1 MHVRHSGNPQIFQ
14 ISRPT
19 CSLKMD
25 DLGGKIRR
33 KILSHFSNSGLLAR
47 TRETH
52 VECKGAT
59 REMENASRF
68 LLILVLA
75 RARLTLR

>member
-25 DLGGKIRR
+25 DLGGKI
-33 KILSHFSNSGLLAR
+33 NSGLLAR

-52 VECKGAT
+52 VECEGAT

>member
-33 KILSHFSNSGLLAR
+33 RIVSHFSNSGLLAR
-47 TRETH
+47 TREARHAKWKTRH
-52 VECKGAT
+52 V
-59 REMENASRF
+59 SF
-68 LLILVLA
+68 
-75 RARLTLR
+75 

>member
-33 KILSHFSNSGLLAR
+33 KIVSQGSLRAARENTRNS
-47 TRETH
+47 
-52 VECKGAT
+52 C
-59 REMENASRF
+59 
-68 LLILVLA
+68 
-75 RARLTLR
+75 